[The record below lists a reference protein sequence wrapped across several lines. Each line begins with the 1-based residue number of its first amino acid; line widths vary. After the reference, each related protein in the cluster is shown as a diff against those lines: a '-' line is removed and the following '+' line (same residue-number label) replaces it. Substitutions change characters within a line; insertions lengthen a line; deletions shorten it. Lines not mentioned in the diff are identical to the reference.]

1 MKQILFID
9 MSLVDTYWYESYDMS
24 KLAFKFEVDTKK
36 CDFDNVNDNKI
47 FNRSSTG
54 YIPTLNDKLYFTK
67 GVNIPRV
74 KLKNLAKDYKIKS
87 TTNLADAIAMFV
99 SQNSNSKYTTTQWT
113 YTVNTVEFKQYF
125 EDYVALE
132 TGDAYY
138 NEKVENALEF
148 YTEELIGVSYNTKN
162 FLENGNIPFR
172 LTSGTSYSSVR
183 YTSILDEYFNA
194 YNEINNSTLPLY
206 DESELLKHLNGNE
219 ALGIDSDMYDSLC
232 EMFNSSDTDNHTIAM
247 EIMANSN
254 FEDSVLY
261 LSLLFYSYS
270 GEMQQCRSKGHVNF
284 KSLLSLMTLPGS
296 YFRMNIDDVMDKL
309 KKHKQLTKENVDI
322 VLKLHGD
329 DITRG
334 GNSTYFRVKT
344 ITLCTEYLET
354 MDFNYTFVVQEDF
367 VASSPEIELPDLEE
381 EAVIATVE
389 EEIVEEVVETIE
401 EVVEVVSVNVKEV
414 IDFDN
419 VSVELKTNTD
429 GYFL

>member
-1 MKQILFID
+1 MKEILFIEMELFHTD
-9 MSLVDTYWYESYDMS
+9 WYDSYDMS
-24 KLAFKFEVDTKK
+24 KLAFKFEVDIKK
-36 CDFDNVNDNKI
+36 CDFDNVNDDKI
-47 FNRSSTG
+47 FNTVSTG
-54 YIPTLNDKLYFTK
+54 YIPTLNDKLYFAK

-87 TTNLADAIAMFV
+87 TTNLADATAIFV
-99 SQNSNSKYTTTQWT
+99 SENSNSKYTTTQWT
-113 YTVNTVEFKQYF
+113 YTVATTEFKQYF

-148 YTEELIGVSYNTKN
+148 YTEELIGVSYNTRN

-172 LTSGTSYSSVR
+172 LKSGTSYSSKR
-183 YTSILDEYFNA
+183 YNKIQDEYLSA
-194 YNEINNSTLPLY
+194 YNEINNSTLPVY

-284 KSLLSLMTLPGS
+284 KSLLSLMTLPSS

-329 DITRG
+329 DIYDG
-334 GNSTYFRVKT
+334 GNSLYFRVKT
-344 ITLCTEYLET
+344 ITLCTEYLEA

-367 VASSPEIELPDLEE
+367 IASSPEIELPDLEE
-381 EAVIATVE
+381 EAVVASIATEPEKIDKVL
-389 EEIVEEVVETIE
+389 
-401 EVVEVVSVNVKEV
+401 

-419 VSVELKTNTD
+419 VNLELKTNTD

>member
-1 MKQILFID
+1 MKETLFIE
-9 MSLVDTYWYESYDMS
+9 MEITDTDWFDNHDIN
-24 KLAFKFEVDTKK
+24 KLSFRFEIDTKI
-36 CDFDNVNDNKI
+36 CDFDNVYDNKI
-47 FNRSSTG
+47 FNTVSTG
-54 YIPTLNDKLYFTK
+54 YIPTLNDKLYFAK

-87 TTNLADAIAMFV
+87 TTNLADASAIFI
-99 SQNSNSKYTTTQWT
+99 SENSNSKYTTIQWT
-113 YTVNTVEFKQYF
+113 YTVATAEFKQYF
-125 EDYVALE
+125 EDYLALE
-132 TGDAYY
+132 LGDDYY
-138 NEKVENALEF
+138 NQKVKDALEF
-148 YTEELIGVSYNTKN
+148 YTGELIGVSYNTRN
-162 FLENGNIPFR
+162 FLESSHIPFR
-172 LTSGTSYSSVR
+172 LTSGTSYSSQR
-183 YTSILDEYFNA
+183 YNKIQDEYINA
-194 YNEINNSTLPLY
+194 YNEINNSTLPVY

-219 ALGIDSDMYDSLC
+219 ALGIDVDMYESLS
-232 EMFNSSDTDNHTIAM
+232 EMFKSSDNDNHTMAM

-270 GEMQQCRSKGHVNF
+270 DKMQQCRSKGHVNF
-284 KSLLSLMTLPGS
+284 KSLLSLMTLPSS

-309 KKHKQLTKENVDI
+309 KKHKQLTKENIDI

-329 DITRG
+329 DITDG

-344 ITLCTEYLET
+344 ITLCTEYLEA

-381 EAVIATVE
+381 EAVVASSATEPEKIDKVL
-389 EEIVEEVVETIE
+389 
-401 EVVEVVSVNVKEV
+401 

-419 VSVELKTNTD
+419 VNLELKTNTD

>member
-1 MKQILFID
+1 MKEILFIEMELFHTD
-9 MSLVDTYWYESYDMS
+9 WYDSYDMS
-24 KLAFKFEVDTKK
+24 KLAFKFEVDIKK
-36 CDFDNVNDNKI
+36 CDFDNVNDDKI
-47 FNRSSTG
+47 FNTVSTG
-54 YIPTLNDKLYFTK
+54 YIPTLNDKLYFAK

-87 TTNLADAIAMFV
+87 TTNLADATAIFV
-99 SQNSNSKYTTTQWT
+99 SENSNSKYTTTQWT
-113 YTVNTVEFKQYF
+113 YTVATTEFKQYF

-148 YTEELIGVSYNTKN
+148 YTEELIGVSYNTRN

-172 LTSGTSYSSVR
+172 LKSGTSYSSKR
-183 YTSILDEYFNA
+183 YNKIQDEYLSA
-194 YNEINNSTLPLY
+194 YNEINNSTLPVY

-232 EMFNSSDTDNHTIAM
+232 EMFNSSDADNHTIAM

-270 GEMQQCRSKGHVNF
+270 GQMQQCRSKGHVNF
-284 KSLLSLMTLPGS
+284 KSLLSLMTLPSS

-329 DITRG
+329 DITDG
-334 GNSTYFRVKT
+334 GNSLYFRVKT
-344 ITLCTEYLET
+344 ITLCTEYLEA

-367 VASSPEIELPDLEE
+367 IASSPEIELPDLEE
-381 EAVIATVE
+381 EAVVASIATEPEKIDKVL
-389 EEIVEEVVETIE
+389 
-401 EVVEVVSVNVKEV
+401 

-419 VSVELKTNTD
+419 VNLELKTNTD

>member
-1 MKQILFID
+1 MKEILFIEMELFHTD
-9 MSLVDTYWYESYDMS
+9 WYDSYDMS
-24 KLAFKFEVDTKK
+24 KLAFKFEVDIKK
-36 CDFDNVNDNKI
+36 CDFDNVNDDKI
-47 FNRSSTG
+47 FNTVSTG
-54 YIPTLNDKLYFTK
+54 YIPTLNDKLYFAK

-87 TTNLADAIAMFV
+87 TTNVADATAIFV
-99 SQNSNSKYTTTQWT
+99 SENSNSKYTTTQWT
-113 YTVNTVEFKQYF
+113 YTVATTEFKQYF

-148 YTEELIGVSYNTKN
+148 YTEELIGVSYNTRN

-172 LTSGTSYSSVR
+172 LKSGTSYSSKR
-183 YTSILDEYFNA
+183 YNKIQDEYLSA
-194 YNEINNSTLPLY
+194 YNEINNSTLPVY

-270 GEMQQCRSKGHVNF
+270 GQMQQCRSKGHVNF
-284 KSLLSLMTLPGS
+284 KSLLSLMTLPSS

-329 DITRG
+329 DIYDG
-334 GNSTYFRVKT
+334 GNSLYFRVKT
-344 ITLCTEYLET
+344 ITLCTEYLEA

-367 VASSPEIELPDLEE
+367 IASSPEIELPDLEE
-381 EAVIATVE
+381 EAVVASIATEPEKIDKVL
-389 EEIVEEVVETIE
+389 
-401 EVVEVVSVNVKEV
+401 

-419 VSVELKTNTD
+419 VNLELKTNTD

>member
-1 MKQILFID
+1 M
-9 MSLVDTYWYESYDMS
+9 
-24 KLAFKFEVDTKK
+24 
-36 CDFDNVNDNKI
+36 NDNKI
-47 FNRSSTG
+47 FNTVSTG
-54 YIPTLNDKLYFTK
+54 YIPTLNDKLYFAK

-87 TTNLADAIAMFV
+87 TTNVADATAIFV
-99 SQNSNSKYTTTQWT
+99 SENSNSKYTTTQWT
-113 YTVNTVEFKQYF
+113 YTVATTEFKQYF
-125 EDYVALE
+125 QDYVALE

-148 YTEELIGVSYNTKN
+148 YTEELIGVSYNTRN

-172 LTSGTSYSSVR
+172 LKSGTSYSSKR
-183 YTSILDEYFNA
+183 YNKIQDEYLSA
-194 YNEINNSTLPLY
+194 YNEINNSTLPVY

-270 GEMQQCRSKGHVNF
+270 HQMQQCRSKGHVNF

-329 DITRG
+329 DITDG

-381 EAVIATVE
+381 EVVVASIATEPEKIDKVL
-389 EEIVEEVVETIE
+389 
-401 EVVEVVSVNVKEV
+401 

-419 VSVELKTNTD
+419 VNLELKTNTD

>member
-1 MKQILFID
+1 MKEILFIEMELFHTD
-9 MSLVDTYWYESYDMS
+9 WYDSYDMS
-24 KLAFKFEVDTKK
+24 KLAFKFEVDIKK
-36 CDFDNVNDNKI
+36 CDFDNVNDDKI
-47 FNRSSTG
+47 FNTVSTG
-54 YIPTLNDKLYFTK
+54 YIPTLNDKLYFAK

-87 TTNLADAIAMFV
+87 TTNVADATAIFV
-99 SQNSNSKYTTTQWT
+99 SENSNSKYTTTQWT
-113 YTVNTVEFKQYF
+113 YTVATTEFKQYF
-125 EDYVALE
+125 EDYLALNL
-132 TGDAYY
+132 GDAYY

-148 YTEELIGVSYNTKN
+148 YTEELIGVSYNTRN

-172 LTSGTSYSSVR
+172 LKSGTSYSSKR
-183 YTSILDEYFNA
+183 YNKIQDEYLSA
-194 YNEINNSTLPLY
+194 YNEINNSTLPVY

-270 GEMQQCRSKGHVNF
+270 GQMQQCRSKGHVNF
-284 KSLLSLMTLPGS
+284 KSLLSLMTLPSS

-329 DITRG
+329 DITGG
-334 GNSTYFRVKT
+334 GNSLYFRVKT

-367 VASSPEIELPDLEE
+367 VASSPELELPDLEE
-381 EAVIATVE
+381 EAVVASIATEPEKIDKVL
-389 EEIVEEVVETIE
+389 
-401 EVVEVVSVNVKEV
+401 

-419 VSVELKTNTD
+419 VNLELKTNTD

>member
-1 MKQILFID
+1 MKEVLFIEMVIANGD
-9 MSLVDTYWYESYDMS
+9 WYDNHDINSLSFRFDI
-24 KLAFKFEVDTKK
+24 DTKI

-47 FNRSSTG
+47 FNTVSTG
-54 YIPTLNDKLYFTK
+54 YIPTLNDKLYFAK

-87 TTNLADAIAMFV
+87 TTNLADASAIFV
-99 SQNSNSKYTTTQWT
+99 SENSNSKYTTCQWT
-113 YTVNTVEFKQYF
+113 YTVDTVEFKQYF
-125 EDYVALE
+125 EDYLALE
-132 TGDAYY
+132 LGDDYY
-138 NEKVENALEF
+138 NQKVIDALEF
-148 YTEELIGVSYNTKN
+148 YTEESIGVSYNTRG
-162 FLENGNIPFR
+162 FLESSYIPFR
-172 LTSGTSYSSVR
+172 LTSGTSYSSKR
-183 YTSILDEYFNA
+183 YNKIQDEYLSA
-194 YNEINNSTLPLY
+194 YHEINKSTLPVY

-254 FEDSVLY
+254 FENSVLY

-270 GEMQQCRSKGHVNF
+270 GQMQQCRSKGHVNF
-284 KSLLSLMTLPGS
+284 KSLLSLMTLPSS

-329 DITRG
+329 DITDG
-334 GNSTYFRVKT
+334 GNSLYFRVKT
-344 ITLCTEYLET
+344 ITLCTEYLEV

-381 EAVIATVE
+381 EAVVASIATEPEKIDKVL
-389 EEIVEEVVETIE
+389 
-401 EVVEVVSVNVKEV
+401 

-419 VSVELKTNTD
+419 VNLELKTNTD

>member
-1 MKQILFID
+1 MKEILFIEMKLTNGD
-9 MSLVDTYWYESYDMS
+9 WYDNHDINSLS
-24 KLAFKFEVDTKK
+24 FRFEIDTKI

-47 FNRSSTG
+47 FNTVSTG
-54 YIPTLNDKLYFTK
+54 YIPTLNDKLYFAK

-74 KLKNLAKDYKIKS
+74 KLKNLTKDYKIKS
-87 TTNLADAIAMFV
+87 TTNLADASAIFI
-99 SQNSNSKYTTTQWT
+99 SENSNSKYTTTQWT
-113 YTVNTVEFKQYF
+113 YTVATTEFKQYF

-148 YTEELIGVSYNTKN
+148 YTEELIGVSYNTRN

-172 LTSGTSYSSVR
+172 LKSGTSYSSKR
-183 YTSILDEYFNA
+183 YNKIQDEYLSA
-194 YNEINNSTLPLY
+194 YNEINNSTLPVY

-270 GEMQQCRSKGHVNF
+270 HQMQQCRSKGHVNF

-329 DITRG
+329 DITGG
-334 GNSTYFRVKT
+334 GNSLYFRVKT

-367 VASSPEIELPDLEE
+367 VASSPELELPDLEE
-381 EAVIATVE
+381 EAVVASIATEPEKIDKVL
-389 EEIVEEVVETIE
+389 
-401 EVVEVVSVNVKEV
+401 

-419 VSVELKTNTD
+419 VNLELKTNTD

>member
-1 MKQILFID
+1 MKEILFIEMELFHTD
-9 MSLVDTYWYESYDMS
+9 WYDSYDMS
-24 KLAFKFEVDTKK
+24 KLAFKFEVDIKK
-36 CDFDNVNDNKI
+36 CDFDNVNDDKI
-47 FNRSSTG
+47 FNTVSTG
-54 YIPTLNDKLYFTK
+54 YIPTLNDKLYFAK

-87 TTNLADAIAMFV
+87 TTNLADATAIFV
-99 SQNSNSKYTTTQWT
+99 SENSNSKYTTTQWT
-113 YTVNTVEFKQYF
+113 YTVATTEFKQYF

-138 NEKVENALEF
+138 NEKVENVLEF
-148 YTEELIGVSYNTKN
+148 YTEELIGVSYNTRN

-172 LTSGTSYSSVR
+172 LTSGTSYSSKR
-183 YTSILDEYFNA
+183 YNKIQDEYLSA
-194 YNEINNSTLPLY
+194 YDEINNSTLPVY

-270 GEMQQCRSKGHVNF
+270 GQMQQCRSKGHVNF
-284 KSLLSLMTLPGS
+284 KSLLSLMTLPSS

-329 DITRG
+329 DITDG

-344 ITLCTEYLET
+344 ITLCTEYLEA

-381 EAVIATVE
+381 EAVVASIATEPEKIDKVL
-389 EEIVEEVVETIE
+389 
-401 EVVEVVSVNVKEV
+401 

-419 VSVELKTNTD
+419 VNLELKTNTD

>member
-1 MKQILFID
+1 MKEILFIEMELFHTD
-9 MSLVDTYWYESYDMS
+9 WYDSYDMS
-24 KLAFKFEVDTKK
+24 KLAFKFEVDIKK
-36 CDFDNVNDNKI
+36 CDFDNVNDDKI
-47 FNRSSTG
+47 FNTASTG
-54 YIPTLNDKLYFTK
+54 YIPTLNDKLYFAK

-87 TTNLADAIAMFV
+87 TTNLADATAIFI
-99 SQNSNSKYTTTQWT
+99 SENSNSKYTTTQWT
-113 YTVNTVEFKQYF
+113 YTVATTEFKQYF

-148 YTEELIGVSYNTKN
+148 YTEELIGVSYHTRN

-172 LTSGTSYSSVR
+172 LTSGTSYSSKR
-183 YTSILDEYFNA
+183 YNKIQDEYLSA
-194 YNEINNSTLPLY
+194 YNEINNSTLPVY

-270 GEMQQCRSKGHVNF
+270 GQMQQCRSKGHVNF

-329 DITRG
+329 DITDG

-367 VASSPEIELPDLEE
+367 IASSPELELPDLEE
-381 EAVIATVE
+381 EAVVASIATEPEKIDKVL
-389 EEIVEEVVETIE
+389 
-401 EVVEVVSVNVKEV
+401 

-419 VSVELKTNTD
+419 VNLELKTNTD

>member
-1 MKQILFID
+1 MKEVLFIEMVIANGD
-9 MSLVDTYWYESYDMS
+9 WYDNHDINSLSFRFDI
-24 KLAFKFEVDTKK
+24 DTKI

-47 FNRSSTG
+47 FNTVSTG
-54 YIPTLNDKLYFTK
+54 YIPTLNDKLYFAK

-87 TTNLADAIAMFV
+87 TTNLADATAIFV
-99 SQNSNSKYTTTQWT
+99 SENSNSKYTTCQWT
-113 YTVNTVEFKQYF
+113 YTVDTVEFKQYF
-125 EDYVALE
+125 EDYLALNL
-132 TGDAYY
+132 GDDYY
-138 NEKVENALEF
+138 NQKVIDALEF
-148 YTEELIGVSYNTKN
+148 YTEESIGVSYNTRG
-162 FLENGNIPFR
+162 FLESSHIPFR
-172 LTSGTSYSSVR
+172 LTSGTSYSSKR
-183 YTSILDEYFNA
+183 YNTIQDEYLSA
-194 YNEINNSTLPLY
+194 YHEINNSTLPVY

-232 EMFNSSDTDNHTIAM
+232 EMFNSSDTDNHTMAM

-254 FEDSVLY
+254 FENSVLY

-270 GEMQQCRSKGHVNF
+270 GQMQQCRSKGHVNF
-284 KSLLSLMTLPGS
+284 KSLLSLMTLPSS

-329 DITRG
+329 DITDG
-334 GNSTYFRVKT
+334 GNSLYFRVKT
-344 ITLCTEYLET
+344 ITLCTEYLEV

-381 EAVIATVE
+381 EAVVASIATEPEKIDKVL
-389 EEIVEEVVETIE
+389 
-401 EVVEVVSVNVKEV
+401 

-419 VSVELKTNTD
+419 VNLELKTNTD

>member
-1 MKQILFID
+1 MKEILFIEMELFHTD
-9 MSLVDTYWYESYDMS
+9 WYDSYDMS
-24 KLAFKFEVDTKK
+24 KLAFKFEVDIKK
-36 CDFDNVNDNKI
+36 CDFDNVNDDKI
-47 FNRSSTG
+47 FNTVSTG
-54 YIPTLNDKLYFTK
+54 YIPTLNDKLYFAK

-87 TTNLADAIAMFV
+87 TTNLADATAIFV
-99 SQNSNSKYTTTQWT
+99 SENSNSKYTTTQWT
-113 YTVNTVEFKQYF
+113 YTVATTEFKQYF

-148 YTEELIGVSYNTKN
+148 YTEELIGVSYNTRN

-172 LTSGTSYSSVR
+172 LKSGTSYSSKR
-183 YTSILDEYFNA
+183 YNKIQDEYLSA
-194 YNEINNSTLPLY
+194 YNEINNSTLPVY

-232 EMFNSSDTDNHTIAM
+232 EMFNSSDADNHTIAM

-284 KSLLSLMTLPGS
+284 KSLLSLMTLPSS

-329 DITRG
+329 DIYDG
-334 GNSTYFRVKT
+334 GNSLYFRVKT

-354 MDFNYTFVVQEDF
+354 LDFNYTFVVQEDF

-381 EAVIATVE
+381 EAVVASIATEPEKIDKVL
-389 EEIVEEVVETIE
+389 
-401 EVVEVVSVNVKEV
+401 

-419 VSVELKTNTD
+419 VNLELKTNTD